1 VNLTEYLAQHNCE
14 RPDLRLIAE
23 DDRFRRFFCMTCH
36 LDWVVSR
43 SRAKAHAREEM
54 RLSQMRRMSEQES
67 RRVSVSGRYYTG
79 ARND

>member
-1 VNLTEYLAQHNCE
+1 MKLAEYLDQHNCE

-43 SRAKAHAREEM
+43 SKLKAQAREEE
-54 RLSQMRRMSEQES
+54 RLSRMRRLSEQES
-67 RRVSVSGRYYTG
+67 RRVSVSGRYYAG
-79 ARND
+79 SSHD